1 MVRTRSSVVRVPELT
16 NAVIGGLVASC
27 ACCTVIPL
35 PIAPLV
41 GLIASLLTLSV
52 EEFLVYAQVDDA
64 VGAVSQHVLLS
75 SSSAVPLDYDTCMM
89 NLWCMTICLSNV
101 LDWSWLWVHVSQIS
115 QVKTRHSKYGISN
128 ERVLNKNVCQAHACS
143 IWSCMQ
149 CSVIFERQRHNKITF
164 QGLHVKETLWADASS
179 HIAAANDCHRLPKS
193 YWEQV
198 PSANVSLKTEP
209 WEIQLLLF
217 EEQWGKIHFW
227 NIENTY
233 EHINYKKHSDLIWS
247 LWKAGS

>member
-52 EEFLVYAQVDDA
+52 EEVLVYAQVDDA
-64 VGAVSQHVLLS
+64 VGAVSQHVLVS
-75 SSSAVPLDYDTCMM
+75 SSSAVPLVYDTCMM

-128 ERVLNKNVCQAHACS
+128 EWILNKNVCQAHACS

-149 CSVIFERQRHNKITF
+149 CSVIFERQRHNKIAF
-164 QGLHVKETLWADASS
+164 QGLHFKETLWADASS
-179 HIAAANDCHRLPKS
+179 HITAANDCHRLPTF

-198 PSANVSLKTEP
+198 RMFHLKLSLGKFNCSFFKSNEE
-209 WEIQLLLF
+209 WSIFEI
-217 EEQWGKIHFW
+217 
-227 NIENTY
+227 
-233 EHINYKKHSDLIWS
+233 
-247 LWKAGS
+247 